1 MDGAVNKT
9 AENEGTD
16 TVYRAQALAGASVLI
31 PIEHEGVGAFIAR
44 AKTVLADP
52 NAHIYVDTSLAMW
65 LTAIGPTSRDCFFRW
80 SETLGDR
87 IHVPTWTLQEY
98 FRHHKRKTQ
107 VNAIIEKCSE
117 AEKALN
123 AMGSHMR
130 VYADGALVPDQP
142 EMAFLQELADASDT
156 VARAI
161 RLAKGWDYDSAATP
175 VIEWL
180 NKHALTTTK
189 AFAAFAELGRRG
201 GLRYSHDVPPGFED
215 RRKKRNRYGDLLFWE
230 DVVEDVRE
238 RKAAVGIILTRDRK
252 SDWFFS
258 SVEPEPD
265 DEWKHLGGRWNPV
278 PVPHPLLTAEM
289 KAAAKAELL
298 LIDDLYLGAV
308 MWSTDKAKFG
318 RLAAVSFK
326 MTLSRLEAELAPPAS
341 ARDRAL
347 RRAASETIP
356 LKMALE
362 IVRGAKAAV
371 ASEQVSGILAS
382 LEGEAPDIEAA
393 IDAITPEWIAALP
406 AADLAVLS
414 RKLYDAGQ
422 DAPSAAHA
430 MGSRLLEC
438 VDASDAEHASA
449 IVVGMLVGA
458 YYDGETPR
466 ERPAGALL
474 QAVFEWRIDAGVARA
489 LAALKRELTKQG
501 SPAIFMPSASRLPI
515 SLQFAGSQS
524 VVATPAALGQIF
536 VGTQPIL
543 VDPVTDPGRALQL
556 LLGGASETDIARL
569 IDLVATYYGIPHD
582 LLETGTAG
590 DETRTIMATSA
601 FERFGPL
608 NQPVRPSAEIAAAGA
623 ENIDDADEQ
632 PAPPGENG
640 LPAGAAEDAD
650 GDDAAGAA
658 DEDDLLEASEDDLDD
673 YEDEDEDDLI

>member
-1 MDGAVNKT
+1 M
-9 AENEGTD
+9 
-16 TVYRAQALAGASVLI
+16 LI

-44 AKTVLADP
+44 AKTVLAQPDT
-52 NAHIYVDTSLAMW
+52 HIYVDTSLAMW
-65 LTAIGPTSRDCFFRW
+65 LTAMGPTSRDCFFRW
-80 SETLGDR
+80 SETLSDR
-87 IHVPTWTLQEY
+87 IHVPIWTLQEY

-123 AMGSHMR
+123 ALGSHMR

-142 EMAFLQELADASDT
+142 EMAFLQELADASDA
-156 VARAI
+156 VARAV
-161 RLAKGWDYDSAATP
+161 RLAKGWDYMSAAMP

-180 NKHALTTTK
+180 NNHALTTTK
-189 AFAAFAELGRRG
+189 TFAAFAELGRRG

-238 RKAAVGIILTRDRK
+238 RKAAAGVILTRDRK

-278 PVPHPLLTAEM
+278 PAPHPLLTAEM
-289 KAAAKAELL
+289 KSAAKAELL

-341 ARDRAL
+341 ASDRAL

-362 IVRGAKAAV
+362 IVQGAKAAI

-382 LEGEAPDIEAA
+382 LDGEAPEIEAA
-393 IDAITPEWIAALP
+393 IEAVTPEWIATFP
-406 AADLAVLS
+406 VADLAVLS
-414 RKLYDAGQ
+414 RKLYDAAQ
-422 DAPSAAHA
+422 DVPSAAYA
-430 MGSRLLEC
+430 MGARLLDC
-438 VDASDAEHASA
+438 LDACDAMHASA
-449 IVVGMLVGA
+449 IVSGMLVGA

-474 QAVFEWRIDAGVARA
+474 QSVFEWRIDAGVVRA
-489 LAALKRELTKQG
+489 LDTLKRELIKQA
-501 SPAIFMPSASRLPI
+501 SPAIFLPSSSRMPI
-515 SLQFAGSQS
+515 ILQFAGSQS
-524 VVATPAALGQIF
+524 VITTPAALGQIF

-543 VDPVTDPGRALQL
+543 VDPVTDPNRALQL
-556 LLGGASETDIARL
+556 LLGSASETDVGRL
-569 IDLVATYYGIPHD
+569 IDLVATYYGIPRD
-582 LLETGTAG
+582 LLQTDTAA
-590 DETRTIMATSA
+590 DERRTIIATSA

-608 NQPVRPSAEIAAAGA
+608 NQPVRHGAAEDAVAGGA
-623 ENIDDADEQ
+623 KMDDAGEQ
-632 PAPPGENG
+632 PAPPGEEV
-640 LPAGAAEDAD
+640 LPVGAAEDAEGHD
-650 GDDAAGAA
+650 PAGAA
-658 DEDDLLEASEDDLDD
+658 DENNPNEAGEDDLDD